1 MAVPHYDNEPSQLDT
16 ALVYV
21 ARGWWLSG
29 AGARGLVDLL
39 FAPAYVA
46 WKVALKVRRPT
57 NRPGEGVR
65 TTRETRS

>member
-1 MAVPHYDNEPSQLDT
+1 VAWLC
-16 ALVYV
+16 ALCLFGYV

-46 WKVALKVRRPT
+46 WKVALKLRRPA
-57 NRPGEGVR
+57 NRPGEWVR